1 MSALPAVFANKQFQ
15 NIAVSHFNTTLS
27 IHILVPV
34 LPVFLAGKGFAE
46 TEIGLIMGAAAAS
59 ALLVRPWVGIQIDTR
74 GSRPVL
80 ILGQILLVL
89 SIAGLLWS
97 ETIIAFIVLRLAYGV
112 AAALYGTG
120 AVTFASSIGTGKTTS
135 SAIALY
141 TLITMIGLGL
151 SVSLAQVI
159 FDNYGFTAIVLMIS
173 SLIAIALCVMTFRAE
188 SFPIRH
194 STDEKVPFM
203 SVLKTK
209 AVLAT
214 SAGHF
219 GASFA
224 YGAIFTFIPLAAIQV
239 GISFYSIFFISF
251 AVSVV
256 FSRFLVQRV
265 IEWFGLEKAC
275 VYAYA
280 SMLVGGLLLLFPLS
294 PVVLVLSGLIFGA
307 GFGIT
312 YPSFVLL
319 LVHRIGPANRGTSL
333 GILMASWDIGSA
345 LSISILGGIAEHF
358 GYFYLFL
365 AVGAMLAICMYIFF
379 SLIYRRKS
387 GHTESAAS

>member
-1 MSALPAVFANKQFQ
+1 
-15 NIAVSHFNTTLS
+15 
-27 IHILVPV
+27 
-34 LPVFLAGKGFAE
+34 
-46 TEIGLIMGAAAAS
+46 MGAAAAS

>member
-1 MSALPAVFANKQFQ
+1 MSALPAVLTNRQFQ

-27 IHILVPV
+27 INILIPV
-34 LPVFLAGKGFAE
+34 LPVFLAGRGFGE
-46 TEIGLIMGAAAAS
+46 TEIGLIIGAAAAS
-59 ALLVRPWVGIQIDTR
+59 ALLVRPWVGIQVDTR

-80 ILGQILLVL
+80 MLGQILLVL

-97 ETIIAFIVLRLAYGV
+97 ESIVTFIVLRLAYGV

-120 AVTFASSIGTGKTTS
+120 AVTFASSIGTGKTTADS
-135 SAIALY
+135 IAIY
-141 TLITMIGLGL
+141 TLITMIGLGV

-159 FDNYGFTAIVLMIS
+159 LDNYGFTYIVLMTL
-173 SLIAIALCVMTFRAE
+173 SLITIAICIMRYRAE
-188 SFPIRH
+188 SFLVRR

-203 SVLKTK
+203 GLLKTK

-214 SAGHF
+214 SVGHF

-224 YGAIFTFIPLAAIQV
+224 YGAIFTFIPLAAIGG
-239 GISFYSIFFISF
+239 GISFYSIYFISF

-280 SMLVGGLLLLFPLS
+280 SMLFGGLLLLFTLS
-294 PVVLVLSGLIFGA
+294 PALLAFSGFIFGA

-312 YPSFVLL
+312 YPAFVLL

-345 LSISILGGIAEHF
+345 LSISILGAIAEHF
-358 GYFYLFL
+358 GYFYLFF
-365 AVGAMLAICMYIFF
+365 AVGTMLAICMYIFC
-379 SLIYRRKS
+379 SLIFRRKPRHAEA
-387 GHTESAAS
+387 G

>member
-1 MSALPAVFANKQFQ
+1 MLFLPAVLTIKQFQ

-27 IHILVPV
+27 IHILIPV
-34 LPVFLAGKGFAE
+34 LPVFLASKGFAE
-46 TEIGLIMGAAAAS
+46 TEIGLIIGAAAAS
-59 ALLVRPWVGIQIDTR
+59 ALLIRPWVGIQIDNR

-80 ILGQILLVL
+80 MLGQILLVL

-97 ETIIAFIVLRLAYGV
+97 ESIFTFIVLRLAYGV

-120 AVTFASSIGTGKTTS
+120 AVTFASSIGTGKTTADS
-135 SAIALY
+135 IAFY

-159 FDNYGFTAIVLMIS
+159 FDNYGFTTIVLMIL
-173 SLIAIALCVMTFRAE
+173 SLTTVALCIMKFRAE
-188 SFPIRH
+188 SFPIRR

-203 SVLKTK
+203 GVLKTK

-224 YGAIFTFIPLAAIQV
+224 YGALFTFIPLAAIQG

-280 SMLVGGLLLLFPLS
+280 SMLCGGLLLLFTLS
-294 PVVLVLSGLIFGA
+294 PAVLALSGFIFGA

-312 YPSFVLL
+312 YPAFVLL

-333 GILMASWDIGSA
+333 GILMAAWDIGSA

-365 AVGAMLAICMYIFF
+365 AVGTMLAICMYIFS
-379 SLIYRRKS
+379 SLIFRRKS
-387 GHTESAAS
+387 RHVLSDA